1 MMMDILIGSNGAT
14 VQVKEP
20 MVPGIDQYLIPIT
33 NMWYP
38 IAVLVIQFFIIEEME
53 MVLKSGPADGII
65 EMQIIMEKMMLYP
78 EIIIGRLQRHLEIL
92 IEMVFLMK
100 GSIYLN

>member
-1 MMMDILIGSNGAT
+1 MMDIQIGSNGAT

-20 MVPGIDQYLIPIT
+20 MVPGIDQYLIPIIS
-33 NMWYP
+33 MWYP
-38 IAVLVIQFFIIEEME
+38 IAALVIQYFIIEEME

-78 EIIIGRLQRHLEIL
+78 EIIIGRLQRYLKIL